1 MMPPYSGPDTTL
13 PAEMQ
18 PAVVEMQRAL
28 DAACARIARPMR
40 ELLLLSNAA
49 RVAAASDPSVVARAK
64 IEAATKQFRAIAEQ
78 R

>member
-1 MMPPYSGPDTTL
+1 MTPPYSGADPTL
-13 PAEMQ
+13 PPEMQ
-18 PAVVEMQRAL
+18 PAVAEMQRAL

-49 RVAAASDPSVVARAK
+49 RVAAASDPSVVALGK
-64 IEAATKQFRAIAEQ
+64 IETATKKFRSIAEQ

>member
-18 PAVVEMQRAL
+18 PAVVGMQRAL
-28 DAACARIARPMR
+28 DAACLRIAEPVI
-40 ELLLLSNAA
+40 ELVRQANAA
-49 RVAAASDPSVVARAK
+49 RVSAASDPPVVALATVA
-64 IEAATKQFRAIAEQ
+64 AATQRFRKIANP